1 MKNSLE
7 LKIKEVASI
16 FLEKSKNKEIQIVS
30 HFDTD
35 GITSAAII
43 VQTLKELDIKF
54 NLKIVKSLDQDLIKN
69 LKKNKITI
77 FLDLASGSMD
87 YLKNSGL
94 EEVFIIDHHEIVQE
108 IPENVIIINPHLH
121 EKQKISSSGLTYLFS
136 KEIDPKN
143 KKFAKLAVIGMV
155 GDKLEKEIEKFE
167 ILEDSE
173 VKRKKGL
180 LVYPATRPLNRVLEF
195 SSNPYIPGVTG
206 DIKGV
211 IELLREANLNPIK
224 GKYKSLLELDEKEM
238 EKLIT
243 SIMLRNPQPKD
254 KRIIGDIFLVKLY
267 NQLEDSREL
276 SAKINACSRSGKSE
290 IAIQFCMEIPS
301 AKKAVETIHLKYK
314 QELISGLDFIQKV
327 EKIQGENFV
336 IMNVKNK
343 IKDTMI
349 GTIASI
355 LSNSSIYKE
364 ETIIVAMAFNE
375 TETKI
380 KISARNVGNQGRNVR
395 EVLEKIITPLEGE
408 VGGHEFAAGGT
419 IKRENEQEF
428 IECLK
433 KNLEIEVIKI
443 Q

>member
-1 MKNSLE
+1 
-7 LKIKEVASI
+7 
-16 FLEKSKNKEIQIVS
+16 
-30 HFDTD
+30 
-35 GITSAAII
+35 
-43 VQTLKELDIKF
+43 
-54 NLKIVKSLDQDLIKN
+54 
-69 LKKNKITI
+69 
-77 FLDLASGSMD
+77 MD

-327 EKIQGENFV
+327 EK
-336 IMNVKNK
+336 
-343 IKDTMI
+343 
-349 GTIASI
+349 
-355 LSNSSIYKE
+355 NSRRK
-364 ETIIVAMAFNE
+364 FCDNE
-375 TETKI
+375 CQKQ
-380 KISARNVGNQGRNVR
+380 N
-395 EVLEKIITPLEGE
+395 
-408 VGGHEFAAGGT
+408 
-419 IKRENEQEF
+419 
-428 IECLK
+428 
-433 KNLEIEVIKI
+433 
-443 Q
+443 

>member
-1 MKNSLE
+1 MFKILNKMKNSLE

-327 EKIQGENFV
+327 EKIQGEEKTDNDF
-336 IMNVKNK
+336 
-343 IKDTMI
+343 I
-349 GTIASI
+349 GYF
-355 LSNSSIYKE
+355 L
-364 ETIIVAMAFNE
+364 
-375 TETKI
+375 
-380 KISARNVGNQGRNVR
+380 
-395 EVLEKIITPLEGE
+395 LWL
-408 VGGHEFAAGGT
+408 
-419 IKRENEQEF
+419 NEQ
-428 IECLK
+428 LK
-433 KNLEIEVIKI
+433 DIREHEGRKKLGWEIEHELSGKADMKKLRARVSFEECGLFDITSEEMLSERAMTISNWFKERL
-443 Q
+443 QL